1 MKSIAVI
8 RKVDELGR
16 IVLPAEMRRMLDI
29 AERDS
34 LEIYV
39 DGTSVVLQKY
49 EPTCVFCGSAQ
60 DILSYREKY
69 VCLHCVR
76 YLQSMG

>member
-1 MKSIAVI
+1 MKSIGII
-8 RKVDELGR
+8 RKIDELGR
-16 IVLPAEMRRMLDI
+16 IVLPAELRRTLDI

-34 LEIYV
+34 MEIYV

-60 DILSYREKY
+60 DILSYREKH

-76 YLQSMG
+76 SLQSMG